1 MIVGDDGR
9 RQRRLFKED
18 DCSKKT
24 VVQRERLF
32 KENDCSK
39 RTIVQRERLF
49 KRERL
54 SEENSYSKRLSN
66 KSLTQAHLQIFVES
80 LILAQDERWRHA

>member
-1 MIVGDDGR
+1 M
-9 RQRRLFKED
+9 
-18 DCSKKT
+18 
-24 VVQRERLF
+24 F

-39 RTIVQRERLF
+39 RTVVQ
-49 KRERL
+49 RERL
-54 SEENSYSKRLSN
+54 SEENSCSKRLSN

>member
-1 MIVGDDGR
+1 METTVVGNDG
-9 RQRRLFKED
+9 
-18 DCSKKT
+18 CSKRMT
-24 VVQRERLF
+24 VQRKQLF

-39 RTIVQRERLF
+39 RTIVQRERL
-49 KRERL
+49 
-54 SEENSYSKRLSN
+54 SEENGCSKRLSN